1 MKYDKYIGFDLHQA
15 TTVVAVLDAEGKV
28 VLETIVATEAAAVIR
43 LLRSLSGRLHITFE
57 ETTQARWMYDVVRG
71 YVSEVIVCDPRR
83 NKLLGEGSKADK
95 PDARKLA
102 DLLRAGLL
110 RPVYHGHEA
119 TRQLKDLVR
128 GYETLS
134 ADTQRMMVRIKA
146 IYRAHGIRTP
156 GSAVYQQKQ
165 REQWVQLLT
174 ESGTRQRVSWLYEE
188 LDHLRPLRKQAKMAM
203 VAEGRKTSGFWPTS
217 NDPPIGTSSLRHACG
232 DSGHA
237 ISISYE
243 ASAMGLQRPG
253 DCHVHECGI

>member
-1 MKYDKYIGFDLHQA
+1 MKCDKYIGFDLHQA

-28 VLETIVATEAAAVIR
+28 VMETIVATEAAAIIR
-43 LLRSLSGRLHITFE
+43 FLRSLNGPLHITFE

-71 YVSEVIVCDPRR
+71 YVKEVVVCDPRR

-102 DLLRAGLL
+102 ELLRAGLL

-119 TRQLKDLVR
+119 TRQLKELVR

-134 ADTQRMMVRIKA
+134 ADVQRMMVRIKA

-165 REQWVQLLT
+165 REQWLQLLAAPG
-174 ESGTRQRVSWLYEE
+174 SRQRVSWLYEE

-203 VAEGRKTSGFWPTS
+203 VAEGRKHRAFGL
-217 NDPPIGTSSLRHACG
+217 LRTIPNWDQFAAPCLWRHWTRRIDFG
-232 DSGHA
+232 R
-237 ISISYE
+237 SISYGPT
-243 ASAMGLQRPG
+243 AAWRLSR
-253 DCHVHECGI
+253 